1 MTVSFVS
8 IRMMSIMLITVDQL
22 QSSLASAVKEQLLVE
37 DAVGGMFVKEL
48 VEVDVAMQLAQAVKV
63 AGAVAKERYVVLFS
77 ENIFQMQML
86 ILPKLL

>member
-8 IRMMSIMLITVDQL
+8 IRMMYIMQITVDQL

-37 DAVGGMFVKEL
+37 DAVGGMLVKEL

>member
-1 MTVSFVS
+1 M
-8 IRMMSIMLITVDQL
+8 
-22 QSSLASAVKEQLLVE
+22 E